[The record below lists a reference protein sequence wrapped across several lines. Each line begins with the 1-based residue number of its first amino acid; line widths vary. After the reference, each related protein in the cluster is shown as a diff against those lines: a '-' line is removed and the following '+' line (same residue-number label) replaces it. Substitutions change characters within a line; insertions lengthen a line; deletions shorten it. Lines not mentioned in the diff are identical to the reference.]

1 MNIDLAGV
9 TQAQAVVLV
18 EGMSGKAALEA
29 LAERRGQMP
38 GGGGICVV
46 AMGGAA
52 SAGPALA
59 PGRGFQRASVADET
73 MQPQEG
79 FREAEPGLAAQPGH
93 QPAALGRP
101 RQHRRR

>member
-9 TQAQAVVLV
+9 TQAQAAVLV

-59 PGRGFQRASVADET
+59 PGRGFQRFSSRRAD
-73 MQPQEG
+73 
-79 FREAEPGLAAQPGH
+79 AA
-93 QPAALGRP
+93 AGRIP
-101 RQHRRR
+101 RSRAWARCARRAGW